1 MGLTSSCS
9 PTRWE
14 AALGSG
20 TGPIHELGEK
30 IDSLSKIP
38 LRPGVI
44 IAISLASFFSYYD
57 VTNYA
62 YISPVLRN
70 VWGVSDADI
79 AAGASL
85 TVVGYVAGAIG
96 ITVLSDLRGRKI
108 AFIASILLLGI
119 GSLLAAMAQD
129 MTQLVIFRFITGA
142 GIGSEYAIASV
153 YIGEMSPKSKRGRY
167 TSLFNVLGWT
177 GLTLSGPISLV
188 LIPEQLAGIDGWR
201 IVLGIAGAVAL
212 ISLPFRARMP
222 ESPRWLLS
230 KGRLGEANEVLKS
243 IGVTP
248 LQSGDTGQA
257 EKHSFAFLKNKQ
269 TLARILFLSIV
280 WIMILIPI
288 YASLLLVVAFV
299 NQGYTVTESISINIL
314 SAIGFVAGGIAAI
327 IAGDKLERKYQI
339 AIAAAGMSIGFI
351 LRGLLVQDYGG
362 LVAAGFVAFFS
373 NAWLITSLLAYTA
386 ENFPTRI
393 RASATGIAEGSSRG
407 IAAIAPFIFVA
418 LQPQGFMTVMAGI
431 ALFSFVGAGI
441 MLAFGIR
448 TKGQSLEKLSH
459 G

>member
-1 MGLTSSCS
+1 MGLTTPSYS
-9 PTRWE
+9 TTWVVT
-14 AALGSG
+14 LGSG

-38 LRPGVI
+38 LGPGVI

-70 VWGVSDADI
+70 VWGVSDAEI

-96 ITVLSDLRGRKI
+96 ITVISDLHGRKA

-129 MTQLVIFRFITGA
+129 MTQLIVFRFITGA

-177 GLTLSGPISLV
+177 GLTLSGPISLF
-188 LIPEQLAGIDGWR
+188 LIQEQLAGIEGWR

-212 ISLPFRARMP
+212 ITLPFRARMP
-222 ESPRWLLS
+222 ESPRWLVS
-230 KGRLGEANEVLKS
+230 KGRLAETNKVLKS
-243 IGVTP
+243 MGVPP
-248 LQSGDTGQA
+248 LQSGDAGHS
-257 EKHSFAFLKNKQ
+257 EKRSFAFLKDRQ
-269 TLARILFLSIV
+269 TLARILFLAAV
-280 WIMILIPI
+280 WFLILIPI

-314 SAIGFVAGGIAAI
+314 SAIGFVAGGIMAI
-327 IAGDKLERKYQI
+327 IAGDRLERKYQI
-339 AIAAAGMSIGFI
+339 AIAGAGMSIGFI

-393 RASATGIAEGSSRG
+393 RSSATGLVEGSSRG

-418 LQPQGFMTVMAGI
+418 LQPLGFMTVMAGI
-431 ALFSFVGAGI
+431 SVFSFIGAGA
-441 MLAFGIR
+441 MLAFGIKTR
-448 TKGQSLEKLSH
+448 GQSLEKLSH
-459 G
+459 E

>member
-1 MGLTSSCS
+1 MGLTSSYCHIS
-9 PTRWE
+9 WVVT
-14 AALGSG
+14 LGSG

-30 IDSLSKIP
+30 IDGLKKIP
-38 LRPGVI
+38 LGPGVI

-70 VWGVSDADI
+70 VWGVTDSEI

-96 ITVLSDLRGRKI
+96 ITLLADLKGRKI

-119 GSLLAAMAQD
+119 GSLLAAMSQD
-129 MTQLVIFRFITGA
+129 MTQLMAFRFITGA
-142 GIGSEYAIASV
+142 GIGSEFAIASV
-153 YIGEMSPKSKRGRY
+153 YIGEMSPKSKRGKY
-167 TSLFNVLGWT
+167 TSFLTVLGWI
-177 GLTLSGPISLV
+177 GLTSSGPISLS
-188 LIPEQLAGIDGWR
+188 LIQGQFAGIDGWR

-212 ISLPFRARMP
+212 ISLPFRVRMP

-230 KGRLGEANEVLKS
+230 KGRLAEANGVLQS
-243 IGVTP
+243 IGVPP
-248 LQSGDTGQA
+248 LQSADLGQS
-257 EKHSFAFLKNKQ
+257 EKHSFAFLKNRQ
-269 TLARILFLSIV
+269 TLARILFLGSV
-280 WIMILIPI
+280 WFLILIPI
-288 YASLLLVVAFV
+288 YASLLLVVEFV

-314 SAIGFVAGGIAAI
+314 SAIGFVAGGIMAVV
-327 IAGDKLERKYQI
+327 AGDRLERKYQI
-339 AIAAAGMSIGFI
+339 AIASAGMSVGFI

-393 RASATGIAEGSSRG
+393 RSSATGIVEGSSRG

-418 LQPQGFMTVMAGI
+418 LQPQGFLTVMTGI
-431 ALFSFVGAGI
+431 AIFSFIGAGV
-441 MLAFGIR
+441 MLAFGIKTR
-448 TKGQSLEKLSH
+448 GQSLEKLSRE
-459 G
+459 

>member
-1 MGLTSSCS
+1 M
-9 PTRWE
+9 
-14 AALGSG
+14 
-20 TGPIHELGEK
+20 GPIHELGEK

-57 VTNYA
+57 VANYA

-70 VWGVSDADI
+70 VWGVSDAGI

-96 ITVLSDLRGRKI
+96 ITALSDLRGRKM
-108 AFIASILLLGI
+108 AFIASILLLGV

-129 MTQLVIFRFITGA
+129 ITQLIIFRFITGA

-177 GLTLSGPISLV
+177 GLTLSGPISLA

-230 KGRLGEANEVLKS
+230 KGRLGEANEILKS
-243 IGVTP
+243 IGIPP
-248 LQSGDTGQA
+248 LQSGNASQG

-280 WIMILIPI
+280 WLMILIPI
-288 YASLLLVVAFV
+288 YASLLLVVEFV

-314 SAIGFVAGGIAAI
+314 SAIGFVAGGIVAI
-327 IAGDKLERKYQI
+327 IAGDKIERKYQI
-339 AIAAAGMSIGFI
+339 AIAAAGMSTGFI

-441 MLAFGIR
+441 MLAFGIK

>member
-1 MGLTSSCS
+1 VT
-9 PTRWE
+9 
-14 AALGSG
+14 LGSSN
-20 TGPIHELGEK
+20 GPIHELGEK
-30 IDSLSKIP
+30 IDGLRKIP
-38 LRPGVI
+38 LSAGVI

-62 YISPVLRN
+62 YISPVLKD
-70 VWGVSDADI
+70 VWGVSDAEI

-96 ITVLSDLRGRKI
+96 ITTLADIKGRKI

-129 MTQLVIFRFITGA
+129 MTQLMAFRFITGA

-153 YIGEMSPKSKRGRY
+153 YIGEMSPKSKRGKY
-167 TSLFNVLGWT
+167 TSTFNVLGWT
-177 GLTLSGPISLV
+177 GLTLSGPISLF
-188 LIPEQLAGIDGWR
+188 LIQEQLAGIDGWR
-201 IVLGIAGAVAL
+201 VVLGIAGAVAL
-212 ISLPFRARMP
+212 VTLPFRARMP
-222 ESPRWLLS
+222 ESPRWLVS
-230 KGRLGEANEVLKS
+230 KGRLAEANEVLKT
-243 IGVTP
+243 IGVQP
-248 LQSGDTGQA
+248 LQSADAGHN
-257 EKHSFAFLKNKQ
+257 EKHGFAFLKNRR
-269 TLARILFLSIV
+269 TLGRILFLGSV
-280 WIMILIPI
+280 WLLILIPI

-314 SAIGFVAGGIAAI
+314 SAIGFVAGGIMAI

-351 LRGLLVQDYGG
+351 LRGLLVQDYAG

-386 ENFPTRI
+386 ENFPTRV
-393 RASATGIAEGSSRG
+393 RSSATGIVEGSSRG

-418 LQPQGFMTVMAGI
+418 LQPLGFMTVMGGI
-431 ALFSFVGAGI
+431 SVFSFIAAGV
-441 MLAFGIR
+441 MLAFGIK
-448 TKGQSLEKLSH
+448 TKGQPLEKLSH
-459 G
+459 E